1 MFCFYFRSPSRRS
14 KIDSFLLISKNHP
27 VGRIGVVAR
36 LILALCFSIGDDT
49 YHNPTLASVFGDNQ
63 KPLGEHLCLLCVVL
77 CPLTLWP
84 PQSSWEI
91 LEGLTENSE
100 HTGSKTTAP
109 KSKEADVIYF
119 LLVLHCILLHPTLR
133 ENCMRSK
140 DNYLHTCDIEWF
152 PSSSSFFSFSFTSL
166 LILRGW
172 FSSIRVVKGTVP
184 NYTLNFS
191 LGSKHLAGERMW
203 MHYLEETKS

>member
-1 MFCFYFRSPSRRS
+1 M
-14 KIDSFLLISKNHP
+14 
-27 VGRIGVVAR
+27 GRIGVVAR

-49 YHNPTLASVFGDNQ
+49 YHNPILASVFGDNQ

-91 LEGLTENSE
+91 LEGLTENGE

-119 LLVLHCILLHPTLR
+119 LLVLHCILHPTLR
-133 ENCMRSK
+133 ENCKREFLLFLFIFIYFIINPQGMVQLHQGCKRHSSK
-140 DNYLHTCDIEWF
+140 LHTE
-152 PSSSSFFSFSFTSL
+152 L
-166 LILRGW
+166 
-172 FSSIRVVKGTVP
+172 
-184 NYTLNFS
+184 
-191 LGSKHLAGERMW
+191 
-203 MHYLEETKS
+203 